1 MKNPVEMLKDIKK
14 LLGVELSETKEVKQE
29 PKETKEIVLAQLNLE
44 NGTILESEIF
54 EKGNEV
60 FILTEDEKV
69 ALPVGEYKLEDGRT
83 LEVTEEGIINSI
95 EVKAEESPE
104 EEEKEE
110 EDMEEEKYPTREE
123 FDALKEMVEGI
134 KEVMGEKK
142 EEEEE
147 ELKAELSKP
156 ATQPIKHTPE
166 QKEIKKVLHA
176 QKRGNNTL
184 DRVMSKILNK

>member
-1 MKNPVEMLKDIKK
+1 MKNPVQMLKDIKN
-14 LLGVELSETKEVKQE
+14 LLGVELSETKE
-29 PKETKEIVLAQLNLE
+29 KEEIVLAQLNLD
-44 NGTILESEIF
+44 NGTKLESENF
-54 EKGNEV
+54 EVGNEV

-83 LEVTEEGIINSI
+83 LEITEDGIINSI

-104 EEEKEE
+104 EEKEE
-110 EDMEEEKYPTREE
+110 EEMEEDKYPTREE
-123 FDALKEMVEGI
+123 FDALKEMVQSM
-134 KEVMGEKK
+134 KDMMGEKK

-166 QKEIKKVLHA
+166 QKEVKKVLHS
-176 QKRGNNTL
+176 QRRGNNTL
-184 DRVMSKILNK
+184 DRVMNKILNK

>member
-14 LLGVELSETKEVKQE
+14 LLGVELSETKEVKEE

-44 NGTILESEIF
+44 NGTILESEVF

-83 LEVTEEGIINSI
+83 LEVTEEGVINSI
-95 EVKAEESPE
+95 EVKAEESSEE

-110 EDMEEEKYPTREE
+110 EEMEEDKYPTREE
-123 FDALKEMVEGI
+123 FDALKEMVEGM
-134 KEVMGEKK
+134 MGKKK

-166 QKEIKKVLHA
+166 QKQVKKVLHS
-176 QKRGNNTL
+176 QKRSNNTL
-184 DRVMSKILNK
+184 DRVMNKILNK

>member
-1 MKNPVEMLKDIKK
+1 MKNPVEMLKDIKN
-14 LLGVELSETKEVKQE
+14 LLGVELSETKEVKE
-29 PKETKEIVLAQLNLE
+29 ESKETKEIVLAQLNLE
-44 NGTILESEIF
+44 NGTILESEVF

-83 LEVTEEGIINSI
+83 LEVTEEGVINSI
-95 EVKAEESPE
+95 EVKAEESSEE

-110 EDMEEEKYPTREE
+110 EEMEEDKYPTREE
-123 FDALKEMVEGI
+123 FDALKEMVEGM
-134 KEVMGEKK
+134 MGKKK

-166 QKEIKKVLHA
+166 QKDVKKVLHA
-176 QKRGNNTL
+176 QRRGNNTL

>member
-1 MKNPVEMLKDIKK
+1 MKNPVEMLKDIKN
-14 LLGVELSETKEVKQE
+14 LLGVELSETKEVKE
-29 PKETKEIVLAQLNLE
+29 ESKETKEIVLAQLNLE
-44 NGTILESEIF
+44 NGTILESEVF

-83 LEVTEEGIINSI
+83 LEVTEEGVINSI
-95 EVKAEESPE
+95 EVKAEESSEE

-110 EDMEEEKYPTREE
+110 EEMEEDKYPTREE
-123 FDALKEMVEGI
+123 FDALKKMVEGM
-134 KEVMGEKK
+134 MGEKK

-166 QKEIKKVLHA
+166 QKDVKKVLHA
-176 QKRGNNTL
+176 QRRGNNTL